1 MRCNHLAEPR
11 DQPGAM
17 RPSVTMVMGVV
28 VSVAWSRMRVIVSS
42 PWIVLIVGAV
52 IMRAAV
58 SVFRMIVGRRVWRP
72 VVMRFVA

>member
-1 MRCNHLAEPR
+1 M
-11 DQPGAM
+11 
-17 RPSVTMVMGVV
+17 
-28 VSVAWSRMRVIVSS
+28 SVAWSRMRVIVSS